1 MSGGGGSVP
10 VVPGAS
16 LNFGSLSEN
25 VKRNMEQRAA
35 KTNEFLL
42 GAGIQ
47 AGYCGWLC
55 SGINKS
61 IGGRVHG
68 NSELEPL
75 GVAQG

>member
-1 MSGGGGSVP
+1 
-10 VVPGAS
+10 
-16 LNFGSLSEN
+16 
-25 VKRNMEQRAA
+25 MEQRAA